1 MQIGSL
7 YHLTSKEE
15 KLKPSTISYVKYE
28 VNSQMRILI
37 SPLAEFLLLS
47 VELNVWSSHYL
58 GIAASTP

>member
-15 KLKPSTISYVKYE
+15 KLKPSTIFCVKYE